1 MFHLN
6 NPIMVLIIHIFIR
19 IFVVCCISTIEHII
33 AHSMVRLL
41 RGAVEVLKALTGQ
54 IEAIHNNLDPATLFR
69 IAANFSF
76 RQESLTIPKNF
87 KA

>member
-1 MFHLN
+1 
-6 NPIMVLIIHIFIR
+6 
-19 IFVVCCISTIEHII
+19 
-33 AHSMVRLL
+33 MVRLL

-76 RQESLTIPKNF
+76 RQESLTVPKNF